1 MWGQILDYCWH
12 LILPT
17 VALSLTGFA
26 VRQRLMRGQLLDVLR
41 QDCIRTARAFGLAG
55 DRVIYVHALRNAVNP
70 LIALLGFE
78 AS

>member
-1 MWGQILDYCWH
+1 MWGQILDYGWH

-26 VRQRLMRGQLLDVLR
+26 VGQRLRRGQLLDVLR
-41 QDCIRTARAFGLAG
+41 QDYIRTARTKGLPD
-55 DRVIYVHALRNAVNP
+55 DRVIYIHALRNGVNS
-70 LIALLGFE
+70 LVTLLGFE